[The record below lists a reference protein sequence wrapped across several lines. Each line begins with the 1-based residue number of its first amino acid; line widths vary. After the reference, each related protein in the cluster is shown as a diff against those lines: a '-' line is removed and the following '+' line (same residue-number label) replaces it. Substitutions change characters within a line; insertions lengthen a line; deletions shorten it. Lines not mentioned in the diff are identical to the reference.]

1 MVDEERPLIEH
12 VIELVERLRISLYAL
27 ICSIVLVYIL
37 PSGVFRILKI
47 DSPAAQP
54 LVFYL
59 MNSIRNYMLDFSK
72 PNLTSLSR
80 ILGVKDK
87 LNVKLIASGM
97 FDSFIASF
105 HVSLIVA
112 LFTAVPIVV
121 YEMYK
126 YVEPALYSHE
136 KRVIKK
142 YLVASYVLFG
152 AGALY
157 AYVFL
162 LPLTFYIMAWL
173 AVISGA
179 EPVFT
184 ISSFFETVLV
194 GIILTG
200 IFFMFPLFFIGLVSI
215 GLVKADVLRKKW
227 RYVVLAMAIITAV
240 ITPDPTPITMTLLL
254 FPFIVLYFMTIAVA
268 EKVQASRSKIRKR
281 RSRAIFNR

>member
-1 MVDEERPLIEH
+1 
-12 VIELVERLRISLYAL
+12 
-27 ICSIVLVYIL
+27 
-37 PSGVFRILKI
+37 
-47 DSPAAQP
+47 
-54 LVFYL
+54 
-59 MNSIRNYMLDFSK
+59 MNSIRNYMLNFSK
-72 PNLTSLSR
+72 PYLTSLSR
-80 ILGVKDK
+80 ILGVKNE

-121 YEMYK
+121 YEMYR
-126 YVEPALYSHE
+126 YVEPALYPHE

-142 YLVASYVLFG
+142 YLVASYALFG

-162 LPLTFYIMAWL
+162 LPLTFYIMTWL

-215 GLVKADVLRKKW
+215 GLVNADVLRKKW

-254 FPFIVLYFMTIAVA
+254 FPFIVLYFMTIAIA
-268 EKVQASRSKIRKR
+268 EKVQASRSTIRKR
-281 RSRAIFNR
+281 RNKVLFNR

>member
-1 MVDEERPLIEH
+1 
-12 VIELVERLRISLYAL
+12 
-27 ICSIVLVYIL
+27 
-37 PSGVFRILKI
+37 
-47 DSPAAQP
+47 
-54 LVFYL
+54 
-59 MNSIRNYMLDFSK
+59 MNSIRNYMLNFSM
-72 PNLTSLSR
+72 PYLTSLSR
-80 ILGVKDK
+80 ILGVKNE

-105 HVSLIVA
+105 HISLIVA
-112 LFTAVPIVV
+112 LFTAVLIVI
-121 YEMYK
+121 YEMYR
-126 YVEPALYSHE
+126 YVEPALYPHE

-142 YLVASYVLFG
+142 YLVASYALFG
-152 AGALY
+152 VGALY

-162 LPLTFYIMAWL
+162 LPLTFYIMTWL

-215 GLVKADVLRKKW
+215 GLVNADVLRKKW
-227 RYVVLAMAIITAV
+227 RYVVLAMAIITAI

-254 FPFIVLYFMTIAVA
+254 FPFIVLYFMTIAIA
-268 EKVQASRSKIRKR
+268 EKVQASRSTIRKR
-281 RSRAIFNR
+281 RNKVLFNR

>member
-1 MVDEERPLIEH
+1 
-12 VIELVERLRISLYAL
+12 
-27 ICSIVLVYIL
+27 
-37 PSGVFRILKI
+37 
-47 DSPAAQP
+47 
-54 LVFYL
+54 
-59 MNSIRNYMLDFSK
+59 MNSIRNYMLNFSK
-72 PNLTSLSR
+72 PYLTSLSR
-80 ILGVKDK
+80 ILGVKNE

-105 HVSLIVA
+105 HISLIVA
-112 LFTAVPIVV
+112 LFTAVLIVI
-121 YEMYK
+121 YEMYR
-126 YVEPALYSHE
+126 YVEPALYPHE

-142 YLVASYVLFG
+142 YLVASYALFG
-152 AGALY
+152 VGALY

-162 LPLTFYIMAWL
+162 LPLTFYIMTWL

-215 GLVKADVLRKKW
+215 GLVNADVLRKKW

-254 FPFIVLYFMTIAVA
+254 FSFIVLYFMTIAIA
-268 EKVQASRSKIRKR
+268 EKVQASRSTIRKR
-281 RSRAIFNR
+281 

>member
-27 ICSIVLVYIL
+27 VCSMVLVYIL
-37 PSGVFRILKI
+37 PSGVLRILKI
-47 DSPAAQP
+47 ESPAAQP

-59 MNSIRNYMLDFSK
+59 MNLIRNYMLDFSK
-72 PNLTSLSR
+72 PYLTSLSR

-112 LFTAVPIVV
+112 LFTAVPIVI
-121 YEMYK
+121 YEMYR
-126 YVEPALYSHE
+126 YVEPALYPHE

-162 LPLTFYIMAWL
+162 LPLTFYIMTWL

-215 GLVKADVLRKKW
+215 GLVNADVLRKKW
-227 RYVVLAMAIITAV
+227 RYVVLAMGIITA
-240 ITPDPTPITMTLLL
+240 ITTPDPTPITMTLLL
-254 FPFIVLYFMTIAVA
+254 FPFIVLYFMTIAIA
-268 EKVQASRSKIRKR
+268 EKVQASRSTIENARQG
-281 RSRAIFNR
+281 NL

>member
-1 MVDEERPLIEH
+1 MVDEERSLIEH

-37 PSGVFRILKI
+37 PSGVLRIFKI
-47 DSPAAQP
+47 DSSAAQP

-72 PNLTSLSR
+72 PYLTSLSR

-112 LFTAVPIVV
+112 LFTAVPIVI
-121 YEMYK
+121 YEMYR
-126 YVEPALYSHE
+126 YVEPALYPHE

-142 YLVASYVLFG
+142 YLVASYALFG

-162 LPLTFYIMAWL
+162 LPLTFYIMTWL